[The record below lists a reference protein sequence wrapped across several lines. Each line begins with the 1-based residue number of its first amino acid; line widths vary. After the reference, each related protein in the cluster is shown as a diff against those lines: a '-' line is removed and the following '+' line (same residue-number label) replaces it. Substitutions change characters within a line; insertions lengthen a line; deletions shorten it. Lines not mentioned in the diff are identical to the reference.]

1 MIGPLWRVFAYFDR
15 RARVQAC
22 VLVVLM
28 VAVALLEIVGIALL
42 LPFFELLSLPDAPKP
57 SRLLA
62 IIGATV
68 DAGSTRDL
76 LLTLG
81 VTITIFYLIKKCGN
95 PCFSY
100 YIQGRFVFYMEARFS
115 RRLLETYL
123 TQPYAFHLHRNFRPT
138 FT

>member
-81 VTITIFYLIKKCGN
+81 VTITIFYLIKNVGTL
-95 PCFSY
+95 FLY
-100 YIQGRFVFYMEARFS
+100 YIQGRFVFYMEARFWAVV
-115 RRLLETYL
+115 LILAL
-123 TQPYAFHLHRNFRPT
+123 FLDM
-138 FT
+138 